1 MGSFRLHLLS
11 HGIIRIR
18 NLVRRAQIK
27 ANTIEKRSIW
37 SPIADDFIVT
47 ATSKEILQNKVM
59 PTLVDALAKVGL
71 ELSSTKTKITHIN
84 DGFDFLGSNVR
95 KYKDEKLLIKPA
107 KTNIKL
113 FLQEIR
119 TTIKK
124 GIALPTEKL
133 IHTLNSRLTG
143 WVNYYRTSVSSKNET
158 QKEYGNAIG
167 KFLFY
172 VATGRVILHTPP
184 YEESLIYSKI
194 S

>member
-143 WVNYYRTSVSSKNET
+143 WCNY
-158 QKEYGNAIG
+158 
-167 KFLFY
+167 
-172 VATGRVILHTPP
+172 
-184 YEESLIYSKI
+184 
-194 S
+194 